1 MAYSQNQIINNLPA
15 IGQRL
20 TPTLSAKG
28 DPLIFVDM
36 PEVLYSNVNYT
47 SGMKASYRDTV
58 NGRFRLMYYHQNRT
72 GKTLYYCIAF
82 SNTSSRAIDIDW
94 GRIGIGENPNAAIL
108 GKDLQSDWYNMSST
122 YNRWGTVPANKTK
135 YFTIRTVPNTY
146 TGSCMIDFK
155 VSASI
160 TVTIIITDTP
170 PENDV
175 NNGVNSSPILNAGIL
190 PWIEKRT
197 VTNAEGE
204 DEEEVIGVT
213 RGKWDHNTL
222 TGSLTY
228 LGTNGNQHVTLGN
241 DPRQGSSCQWLTGE
255 KINGRSAVD
264 NNKVVTNYGN
274 YAVEYQLS
282 VSVKNPWSGY
292 RYLDT
297 IYFDPIHGSVEYE
310 WFYCY
315 FVGQVNGSTRV
326 SPKHVNSRT
335 TGWVLDKRL
344 PGTYTLSTMAS
355 AGSDHPL
362 GLLFVS
368 DN

>member
-94 GRIGIGENPNAAIL
+94 GRIGIGENRDAAAL

-146 TGSCMIDFK
+146 TGACMIDFK

-197 VTNAEGE
+197 VIDAEGKE
-204 DEEEVIGVT
+204 KEETIGIT

-241 DPRQGSSCQWLTGE
+241 DPRQGASCQWLTGE

-297 IYFDPIHGSVEYE
+297 IFFDLIHAGNQND
-310 WFYCY
+310 FYSY

-335 TGWVLDKRL
+335 KGWVLDKRL
-344 PGTYTLSTMAS
+344 PGTYTLSAMVS
-355 AGSDHPL
+355 AGSNHPL
-362 GLLFVS
+362 ALLFVS

>member
-1 MAYSQNQIINNLPA
+1 
-15 IGQRL
+15 
-20 TPTLSAKG
+20 
-28 DPLIFVDM
+28 
-36 PEVLYSNVNYT
+36 
-47 SGMKASYRDTV
+47 
-58 NGRFRLMYYHQNRT
+58 
-72 GKTLYYCIAF
+72 
-82 SNTSSRAIDIDW
+82 
-94 GRIGIGENPNAAIL
+94 
-108 GKDLQSDWYNMSST
+108 
-122 YNRWGTVPANKTK
+122 
-135 YFTIRTVPNTY
+135 
-146 TGSCMIDFK
+146 MIDFK

-204 DEEEVIGVT
+204 DEEETIGVT

-241 DPRQGSSCQWLTGE
+241 DPRQGASCQWLTGE

-297 IYFDPIHGSVEYE
+297 IYFDPIHGGVEYE

>member
-1 MAYSQNQIINNLPA
+1 
-15 IGQRL
+15 
-20 TPTLSAKG
+20 
-28 DPLIFVDM
+28 
-36 PEVLYSNVNYT
+36 
-47 SGMKASYRDTV
+47 MKASYRDTIS
-58 NGRFRLMYYHQNRT
+58 GRFRLMYYHQNRT

-82 SNTSSRAIDIDW
+82 SNTSNKAIDIDW
-94 GRIGIGENPNAAIL
+94 GKIGIGENSDAAVL

-146 TGSCMIDFK
+146 TGSCMIDFN

-175 NNGVNSSPILNAGIL
+175 NNGVNSSPILNAEIL
-190 PWIEKRT
+190 PWIETATVDGKTRT
-197 VTNAEGE
+197 VG
-204 DEEEVIGVT
+204 IT
-213 RGKWDHNTL
+213 RGTWDHNTL
-222 TGSLTY
+222 IGSLNY

-241 DPRQGSSCQWLTGE
+241 DPRQGASCQWLTGE

-274 YAVEYQLS
+274 YAVEYQMS
-282 VSVKNPWSGY
+282 VSVKDPWTGY

-297 IYFDPIHGSVEYE
+297 IYFDPVHASNLDWY
-310 WFYCY
+310 YSY

-326 SPKHVNSRT
+326 SPKYVNSKT
-335 TGWVLDKRL
+335 KGWVLDKRL
-344 PGTYTLSTMAS
+344 PGIYTLSTMVS
-355 AGSDHPL
+355 PGSDHPL

-368 DN
+368 GN

>member
-160 TVTIIITDTP
+160 TVTIIITETP

-297 IYFDPIHGSVEYE
+297 IYFDPIHGGVEYE